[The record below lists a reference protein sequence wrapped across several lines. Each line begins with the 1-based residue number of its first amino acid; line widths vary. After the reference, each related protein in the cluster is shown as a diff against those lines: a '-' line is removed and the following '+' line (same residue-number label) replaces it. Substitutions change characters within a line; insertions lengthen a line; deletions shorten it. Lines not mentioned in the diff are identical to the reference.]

1 MRKVT
6 TISVL
11 AVVIVAVAVRIQVG
25 GGKPVLLSFTA
36 AAELRQPSFSLLN
49 PFRNREPEKAAEDL
63 LRDLGRGDVITAL
76 GRVQSA
82 ERVSPKIYAKEQEY
96 PLRKW
101 KLADRDDGA
110 HEVMLLYRASR
121 EPSERF
127 DWDVI
132 MKVQKRGDR
141 WAVTEFITAY

>member
-1 MRKVT
+1 MRQAT

-11 AVVIVAVAVRIQVG
+11 AVVIVAVAVGIVVVG
-25 GGKPVLLSFTA
+25 RKPVLFSFTDA
-36 AAELRQPSFSLLN
+36 GELRRPSFSLLN
-49 PFRNREPEKAAEDL
+49 PFRNREPEEAADDL
-63 LRDLGRGDVITAL
+63 LRDLGRGDVMAAL

-82 ERVSPKIYAKEQEY
+82 ERVSPEIYAKEQKY
-96 PLRKW
+96 SLRKW

-110 HEVMLLYRASR
+110 DEVMLLYRASR

-127 DWDVI
+127 DWDVR
-132 MKVQKRGDR
+132 MRVQKRGDR